1 MVVRKVI
8 FYKRHFHDF
17 FNLQEK
23 KVKLKINYVLEL
35 IRFEKKI
42 PAKFLKYL
50 ENTSGIY
57 EVRIITTFKNIR
69 ILCFFDQGEFVI
81 LMNCFLKKTQK
92 VPRKE
97 IKFAEKLKKEYLQKK
112 HGG

>member
-1 MVVRKVI
+1 MTSL
-8 FYKRHFHDF
+8 
-17 FNLQEK
+17 NLQEK
-23 KVKLKINYVLEL
+23 KVKLKINYILEL
-35 IRFEKKI
+35 IRFEKNV
-42 PAKFLKYL
+42 PAKFLKHL

-69 ILCFFDQGEFVI
+69 ILCFFDQGEFVV

-92 VPRKE
+92 VPRKK
-97 IKFAEKLKKEYLQKK
+97 IKFAEKLKKEYLQEK